1 MSNNKSI
8 INWLNQ
14 LTEDG
19 KTVTMRWDGGN
30 DSGWVYFE
38 VDGEQIDNEYSEA
51 LVEHMYTTLDYGSW
65 AGEFSAS
72 GEAEYKPET
81 QTFEGTDYYSEDDW
95 ETVEANIVIQ
105 VPKELWFETL
115 HIECEC
121 SADDDPQVSVRF
133 IVKNGFLTDQ
143 HTDFCTNLENIL
155 GPEFNDLFDQYNK
168 DDNFRGCSDSW
179 IIERSEMQEEEDGLL
194 VYNIDKVEIQTMQ
207 SQDKDIC
214 LELDEETIESIDNKL
229 NSNDED

>member
-1 MSNNKSI
+1 MKKSI

-14 LTEDG
+14 LHEDG
-19 KTVTMRWDGGN
+19 NEIKILWDGGG
-30 DSGWVYFE
+30 DSGWAHFE
-38 VDGEQIDNEYSEA
+38 VDGEEVDNEYSRA
-51 LVEHMYTTLDYGSW
+51 LVDAMYDVLDYGSW
-65 AGEFSAS
+65 AGEFSAN
-72 GEAEYKPET
+72 GEAEYDPET
-81 QTFEGTDYYSEDDW
+81 KAFTGTDYYSEDDW

-121 SADDDPQVSVRF
+121 NHDDDPEISVRF
-133 IVKNGFLTDQ
+133 IVKNGFLTDVHQ
-143 HTDFCTNLENIL
+143 EFCSNLENIL
-155 GPEFNDLFDQYNK
+155 ASDFNDLFNQYNR

-207 SQDKDIC
+207 SEDKEIC
-214 LELDEETIESIDNKL
+214 LELDEEIIESIDNKL

>member
-1 MSNNKSI
+1 MKKSI

-19 KTVTMRWDGGN
+19 KKVTMNWDGGN

-51 LVEHMYTTLDYGSW
+51 LVDTMYDTLDYGSW

-72 GEAEYKPET
+72 GEAEYNPET
-81 QTFEGTDYYSEDDW
+81 KSFVGTDYYSEDDW
-95 ETVEANIVIQ
+95 ETVDANIVIQ

-121 SADDDPQVSVRF
+121 NHDDDPQMSVRF

-143 HTDFCTNLENIL
+143 HTAFCSNLENIL
-155 GPEFNDLFDQYNK
+155 GSEFNDLFNQYNR

-179 IIERSEMQEEEDGLL
+179 IIERSEMQEEEGLL
-194 VYNIDKVEIQTMQ
+194 VYTINSVDIQTTQ
-207 SQDKDIC
+207 DSDKDIC
-214 LELDEETIESIDNKL
+214 LELTEETVEFIDNKL

>member
-19 KTVTMRWDGGN
+19 KTVSMKWDGGG

-38 VDGEQIDNEYSEA
+38 VEGEQVDNEYSEA
-51 LVEHMYTTLDYGSW
+51 LLAYMYDTLDYGSW
-65 AGEFSAS
+65 AGEFSAN
-72 GEAEYKPET
+72 GEAVYQPET
-81 QTFEGTDYYSEDDW
+81 KSFEGTDYYSEDDW

-121 SADDDPQVSVRF
+121 NHDEDPQISVRF
-133 IVKNGFLTDQ
+133 IVKNGFLTDVHQ
-143 HTDFCTNLENIL
+143 EFCTNLENIL
-155 GPEFNDLFDQYNK
+155 GPEFNDLFGNYNR

-179 IIERSEMQEEEDGLL
+179 IIERSEMQEEDNLL
-194 VYNIDKVEIQTMQ
+194 VYNINSVEIQTMQ
-207 SQDKDIC
+207 TEDKDVC

-229 NSNDED
+229 NSNDAE